1 MSETDSF
8 HIPRIVP
15 VPPPEHWRNDLAGGY
30 ETRLRCLTDI
40 WLVVNNELG
49 GGEQETN
56 EERTIR
62 IFNELDEVA
71 QRT

>member
-1 MSETDSF
+1 
-8 HIPRIVP
+8 
-15 VPPPEHWRNDLAGGY
+15 
-30 ETRLRCLTDI
+30 
-40 WLVVNNELG
+40 VVNNELG